1 MGVSAHA
8 VGIAL
13 ANLGRNLAKSEGR
26 AGHVLRGCRALINV
40 WKQTP
45 FREPHMLKNSF
56 LGRRDEPQTPTTGRA
71 TPDTPRY
78 APQPDAPPLS
88 AVAVSTAHAA
98 SVGNTSARIVTD
110 AKPAISPTAE
120 ATPRQEF
127 EPGEPRLTVGPNIK
141 LKGAEINDC
150 DTLVVEGHVEASMD
164 SKTLEILKTGS
175 FDGTVTIDIAEIHGK
190 FSGNLTAR
198 KKLIVH
204 ATGWVS
210 GTVRYGSLLVSEGGV
225 VSGDIASIDAKGET
239 QSNLFAGYPSA
250 RSGAA
255 RANGVGTEQHA
266 AA

>member
-1 MGVSAHA
+1 
-8 VGIAL
+8 
-13 ANLGRNLAKSEGR
+13 
-26 AGHVLRGCRALINV
+26 
-40 WKQTP
+40 
-45 FREPHMLKNSF
+45 MLKNSF
-56 LGRRDEPQTPTTGRA
+56 LGRRDEPQSLANNGRA
-71 TPDTPRY
+71 TPDSPRY

-88 AVAVSTAHAA
+88 AVAVSTPSAA
-98 SVGNTSARIVTD
+98 AAVASSGVMASGRSAIDSR
-110 AKPAISPTAE
+110 ATAATASE
-120 ATPRQEF
+120 ATPQKDF
-127 EPGEPRLTVGPNIK
+127 APGEPRLTVGPNIK

-225 VSGDIASIDAKGET
+225 VSGDIASIDSKGEP

-250 RSGAA
+250 RGGAA
-255 RANGVGTEQHA
+255 LKANGVEQHVA
-266 AA
+266 A